1 MLVLSALFYSLT
13 IVWDHFVDQFSFTDE
28 IALAYRIGNVADALI
43 EESPNRN
50 GTWKESTYASVKCRA
65 PTNFSPRHPTSALK
79 ARLVLELTGTL
90 KAFSES
96 PQSVVS
102 DFPEMYNAA
111 MCAGDV
117 PTAMNVRRLV
127 SSLFAP
133 LLLRSFF
140 GSTYLAVCTLSFAP
154 RTSSRAILS
163 SLSGSITLTVSS

>member
-79 ARLVLELTGTL
+79 ARLVSELTGTL
-90 KAFSES
+90 KAFSEP

-133 LLLRSFF
+133 LFSVPSLDPLTWLFAHSVLHRALHLGPSFRPSLEALR
-140 GSTYLAVCTLSFAP
+140 
-154 RTSSRAILS
+154 
-163 SLSGSITLTVSS
+163 